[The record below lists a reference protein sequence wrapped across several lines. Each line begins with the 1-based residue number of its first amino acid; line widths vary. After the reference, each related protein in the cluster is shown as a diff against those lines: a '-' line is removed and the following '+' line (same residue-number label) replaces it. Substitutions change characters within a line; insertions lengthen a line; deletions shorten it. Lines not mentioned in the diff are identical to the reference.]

1 MASGV
6 CSLPCMRMCAY
17 TLTRVCRAHHRWC
30 GEKAKGMPIQEWEI
44 KECWIPGINGFID
57 VSGELGM
64 HVRAWSKYTAWVS

>member
-1 MASGV
+1 
-6 CSLPCMRMCAY
+6 
-17 TLTRVCRAHHRWC
+17 
-30 GEKAKGMPIQEWEI
+30 MPIQEWEI